1 MKKKKKIIF
10 KEKPLFSSNVLAGI
24 YVMEKEILNLIPR
37 NKYFGIDMLLKKLI
51 NQNKDINIF
60 KYNGFWSDI
69 GNEEDYFKINRL
81 INRKKIVFF

>member
-1 MKKKKKIIF
+1 MKKKKIIF

-24 YVMEKEILNLIPR
+24 YVMKKEILNLIPR

-69 GNEEDYFKINRL
+69 GN
-81 INRKKIVFF
+81 